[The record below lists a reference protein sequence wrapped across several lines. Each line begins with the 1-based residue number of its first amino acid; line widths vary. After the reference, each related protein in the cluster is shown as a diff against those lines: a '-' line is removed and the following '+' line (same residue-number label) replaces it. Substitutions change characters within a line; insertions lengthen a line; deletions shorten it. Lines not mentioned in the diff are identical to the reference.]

1 MKIKK
6 LIIAFLLVI
15 SINKGVSQ
23 EKKFELHT
31 VAFYNLENL
40 FDTINDPTI
49 NDEEY
54 LPAKGWTSK
63 NYKKKLDNL
72 SRVLSVIGTNDQQKA
87 SPTIIGV
94 CEIENRRVL
103 EDLVKQPRL
112 LDKNYKIVHFDSPDH
127 RGIDTGFLYDPKHF
141 NPTSFAN
148 VPLYVYSGE
157 DKKKK
162 SEKEEETDD
171 KEAVD
176 KKSNRVYTRDQLLVT
191 GLLDGE
197 EVSFIVN
204 HWPSRSG
211 GEKKSSPYREAAGE
225 LNRKIMDSLFKINPN
240 AKIITMG
247 DLNDGPYNKSVKKGI
262 GAVAHKEDLKKFGV
276 FNPMEE
282 MSNNGIGSL
291 AYRDS
296 WDLFDQIMLTEPY
309 IKKDYSSWTYW
320 KAGVYNKDFLIQKEG
335 QYKGY
340 PLRNSNG
347 VPGFSDHF
355 PVYVYLIREQGA
367 AKNVVTNMVSNKK
380 NIAFTKNKEGQIEV
394 PCTINTTSSSFIY
407 DATIEDIL
415 ISGKDALYLLK
426 TGKIKPENYT
436 GDQAYSLSDGR
447 ISEGSTLF
455 IDSIEFNGLTLK
467 NVTAIVSNGISAALV
482 IGEKTLS
489 QLGTVEVN
497 YKESTLSITK

>member
-1 MKIKK
+1 MKIKQ
-6 LIIAFLLVI
+6 LIIAFILVI
-15 SINKGVSQ
+15 SVNKGVSQ

-31 VAFYNLENL
+31 IAFYNLENL

-54 LPAKGWTSK
+54 LPSKGWTYK

-72 SRVLSVIGTNDQQKA
+72 SRVLVEIGTNDQQRT

-112 LDKNYKIVHFDSPDH
+112 INKNYKIVHFDSPDK
-127 RGIDTGFLYDPKHF
+127 RGIDTGFLYDPLHF
-141 NPTSFAN
+141 TPTSYNN
-148 VPLYVYSGE
+148 VPLYVYKDENAKS
-157 DKKKK
+157 KK
-162 SEKEEETDD
+162 EKNEETDD
-171 KEAVD
+171 SESID

-211 GEKKSSPYREAAGE
+211 GEKKSSPYREAAGA
-225 LNRKIMDSLFKINPN
+225 LNRKIIDSLFKINPK
-240 AKIITMG
+240 AKVITMG
-247 DLNDGPYNKSVKKGI
+247 DMNDGPYNKSIKKEI
-262 GAVAHKEDLKKFGV
+262 GAVAKKEDLKQFGV
-276 FNPMEE
+276 FNPMED

-296 WDLFDQIMLTEPY
+296 WDLFDQILLTEPY
-309 IKKDYSSWTYW
+309 INKDYSSWTFW

-367 AKNVVTNMVSNKK
+367 FKKVVTNVVSNKK
-380 NIAFTKNKEGQIEV
+380 TISFTKNKEGKIEV
-394 PCTINTTSSSFIY
+394 PCTTNTNASSFVY
-407 DATIEDIL
+407 DADVEDIL
-415 ISGKDALYLLK
+415 ISGKEALFLLK
-426 TGKIKPENYT
+426 TGKVKPENYS
-436 GDQAYSLSDGR
+436 GQQAYSLSDGR
-447 ISEGSTLF
+447 IPEGSTLL
-455 IDSIEFNGLTLK
+455 IDTIEFNGFTLN
-467 NVTAIVSNGISAALV
+467 NVTAVITNSISSDLV
-482 IGEKTLS
+482 IGENSLSTL
-489 QLGTVEVN
+489 GKVEVN
-497 YKESTLSITK
+497 YKENTLSITK

>member
-1 MKIKK
+1 MKIKELFFAIL
-6 LIIAFLLVI
+6 LIVSA
-15 SINKGVSQ
+15 NKGISQ

-31 VAFYNLENL
+31 IAFYNLENL
-40 FDTINDPTI
+40 FDTINDPNI

-54 LPAKGWTSK
+54 LPVKGWTYK

-72 SRVLSVIGTNDQQKA
+72 SRVLNEIGTNEQQRN

-103 EDLVKQPRL
+103 EDLVKQPKIVN
-112 LDKNYKIVHFDSPDH
+112 KNYKIVHFDSPDR

-141 NPTSFAN
+141 KPTSYIN
-148 VPLYVYSGE
+148 IPLYVYKDDNDSA
-157 DKKKK
+157 KK
-162 SEKEEETDD
+162 EKDEETDD
-171 KEAVD
+171 TETAD
-176 KKSNRVYTRDQLLVT
+176 SKSKRIYTRDQLLVT

-211 GEKKSSPYREAAGE
+211 GEKKSSPYREKAGA
-225 LNRKIMDSLFKINPN
+225 LNRKIIDSLFKINPN
-240 AKIITMG
+240 AKVITMG

-262 GAVAHKEDLKKFGV
+262 GAVAKKEDVKKFGV
-276 FNPMEE
+276 YNPMEE

-296 WDLFDQIMLTEPY
+296 WDLFDQIMLTEPF
-309 IKKDYSSWTYW
+309 INKDYSSWTYW

-355 PVYVYLIREQGA
+355 PVYVYLIREQKPNRQIITKA
-367 AKNVVTNMVSNKK
+367 VSSKK
-380 NIAFTKNKEGQIEV
+380 EITFNKNKEGDIEI
-394 PCTINTTSSSFIY
+394 PCTINGTSSSFVY
-407 DATIEDIL
+407 DSDVEDVL
-415 ISGKDALYLLK
+415 ISGKDALFLLK
-426 TGKIKPENYT
+426 TGKVKPENYS
-436 GDQAYSLSDGR
+436 GEQAYSLSDGR
-447 ISEGSTLF
+447 ISEGSTLL
-455 IDSIEFNGLTLK
+455 IDTIEFNGFTLK
-467 NVTAIVSNGISAALV
+467 NITAIVTNSISSALI
-482 IGEKTLS
+482 IGENTLIT
-489 QLGTVEVN
+489 LGKVEVN

>member
-1 MKIKK
+1 MKIKQFFFAIL
-6 LIIAFLLVI
+6 LIV
-15 SINKGVSQ
+15 SVNTGVSQ

-31 VAFYNLENL
+31 IAFYNLENL
-40 FDTINDPTI
+40 FDTINDPII

-54 LPAKGWTSK
+54 LPAKGWTHK

-72 SRVLSVIGTNDQQKA
+72 SKVIVEIGTNKQQTN

-112 LDKNYKIVHFDSPDH
+112 IKKNYKIVHFDSPDR
-127 RGIDTGFLYDPKHF
+127 RGIDTGFLYDPLHF
-141 NPTSFAN
+141 KPTSYSN
-148 VPLYVYSGE
+148 IPLYIYS
-157 DKKKK
+157 DKSKPEKK
-162 SEKEEETDD
+162 EKKEETDD
-171 KEAVD
+171 VEAID
-176 KKSNRVYTRDQLLVT
+176 HKSYRIYTRDQLLVT

-211 GEKKSSPYREAAGE
+211 GEKKSSPYREAAGA
-225 LNRKIMDSLFKINPN
+225 LNRKIIDSLYKINPN
-240 AKIITMG
+240 AKVITMG
-247 DLNDGPYNKSVKKGI
+247 DLNDGPYNKSIKKEI
-262 GAVAHKEDLKKFGV
+262 GAVAKKEELKKFGV

-296 WDLFDQIMLTEPY
+296 WDLFDQIMLTEPF
-309 IKKDYSSWTYW
+309 INKDYTSWTYW

-355 PVYVYLIREQGA
+355 PVYVYLVRAQ
-367 AKNVVTNMVSNKK
+367 
-380 NIAFTKNKEGQIEV
+380 
-394 PCTINTTSSSFIY
+394 NT
-407 DATIEDIL
+407 A
-415 ISGKDALYLLK
+415 
-426 TGKIKPENYT
+426 
-436 GDQAYSLSDGR
+436 Q
-447 ISEGSTLF
+447 
-455 IDSIEFNGLTLK
+455 
-467 NVTAIVSNGISAALV
+467 
-482 IGEKTLS
+482 
-489 QLGTVEVN
+489 
-497 YKESTLSITK
+497 

>member
-1 MKIKK
+1 MTLKHSFF
-6 LIIAFLLVI
+6 LIFLISLV
-15 SINKGVSQ
+15 NNGFSQ

-31 VAFYNLENL
+31 IAFYNLENL

-54 LPAKGWTSK
+54 LPAKGWNNK
-63 NYKKKLDNL
+63 NYRKKLDNL
-72 SRVLSVIGTNDQQKA
+72 SRVLIEIGTSNQQKS

-103 EDLVKQPRL
+103 EDLVKHPRL
-112 LDKNYKIVHFDSPDH
+112 VDKNYKIVHFDSPDH
-127 RGIDTGFLYDPKHF
+127 RGIDTGFLYDPRHF
-141 NPTSFAN
+141 NPTSFIN
-148 VPLYVYSGE
+148 VPLYIYQGE
-157 DKKKK
+157 DKNNKK
-162 SEKEEETDD
+162 EKAEDTDD
-171 KEAVD
+171 TGAVD
-176 KKSNRVYTRDQLLVT
+176 KKSKRVYTRDQLLVT
-191 GLLDGE
+191 GNLDGE

-211 GEKKSSPYREAAGE
+211 GEKKSSPYREAAGA
-225 LNRKIMDSLFKINPN
+225 LNRKIIDSLFKINPN

-247 DLNDGPYNKSVKKGI
+247 DLNDGPYNKSVKKEI
-262 GAVAHKEDLKKFGV
+262 GAVAKKSELKQFGV

-296 WDLFDQIMLTEPY
+296 WDLFDQILLTEPY
-309 IKKDYSSWTYW
+309 VNKDYSSWTFW

-367 AKNVVTNMVSNKK
+367 NKK
-380 NIAFTKNKEGQIEV
+380 VAFNNFNKKEIKFSKTVEGQIQV
-394 PCTINTTSSSFIY
+394 PCTINDDVTSFIY
-407 DATIEDIL
+407 DANTEEVI
-415 ISGKDALYLLK
+415 ISGKEALFLLK
-426 TGKIKPENYT
+426 TGKVKPENYT
-436 GDQAYSLSDGR
+436 GEQPYSLADGK
-447 ISEGSTLF
+447 ILEGSTLF
-455 IDSIEFNGLTLK
+455 IESIEFNGMALVDVSAT
-467 NVTAIVSNGISAALV
+467 VSNKISSSLI

-489 QLGTVEVN
+489 TLGKVEVN

>member
-1 MKIKK
+1 MKIKQI
-6 LIIAFLLVI
+6 IIAFILLTSV
-15 SINKGVSQ
+15 NKGISQ

-31 VAFYNLENL
+31 IAFYNLENL
-40 FDTINDPTI
+40 FDTINDPNI

-54 LPAKGWTSK
+54 LPSKGWTYK

-72 SRVLSVIGTNDQQKA
+72 SRVLNEIGTNEQQKNG
-87 SPTIIGV
+87 PTIIGV

-112 LDKNYKIVHFDSPDH
+112 LNKNYKIVHFDSPDH
-127 RGIDTGFLYDPKHF
+127 RGIDTGFLYDPIHF
-141 NPTSFAN
+141 KPTSYIN
-148 VPLYVYSGE
+148 IPLYIYQDA
-157 DKKKK
+157 DKKGKK
-162 SEKEEETDD
+162 EKEEETDD
-171 KEAVD
+171 TESVD
-176 KKSNRVYTRDQLLVT
+176 KKSKRIYTRDQLLVT

-211 GEKKSSPYREAAGE
+211 GEKKSSPYREAAGA
-225 LNRKIMDSLFKINPN
+225 LNRKIIDSLFKINPN

-262 GAVAHKEDLKKFGV
+262 GAVAKKEDLKKFGV

-309 IKKDYSSWTYW
+309 VNKDYSSWTYW

-347 VPGFSDHF
+347 VAGFSDHF
-355 PVYVYLIREQGA
+355 PVYVYLIREQKTG
-367 AKNVVTNMVSNKK
+367 KQIVTKLVSSKKEISFNK
-380 NIAFTKNKEGQIEV
+380 TKEGKIEV
-394 PCTINTTSSSFIY
+394 PCSINGTSSNFIY
-407 DATIEDIL
+407 DASIEDIL
-415 ISGKDALYLLK
+415 ISGKDALFLIK
-426 TGKIKPENYT
+426 TGKIKPENYS
-436 GDQAYSLSDGR
+436 GEQPYSLADGR
-447 ISEGSTLF
+447 IPEGSTIL
-455 IDSIEFNGLTLK
+455 IETIEFNGFTLN
-467 NVTAIVSNGISAALV
+467 NVTAVVSNGISSPLV
-482 IGEKTLS
+482 IGKNTLS
-489 QLGTVEVN
+489 TLGTVEVN
-497 YKESTLSITK
+497 YKESLLSITE

>member
-1 MKIKK
+1 MKIKQIIFAIL
-6 LIIAFLLVI
+6 LIV
-15 SINKGVSQ
+15 SVNKGVSQ

-31 VAFYNLENL
+31 IAFYNLENL
-40 FDTINDPTI
+40 FDTINDPNI

-54 LPAKGWTSK
+54 LPNKGWTYK

-72 SRVLSVIGTNDQQKA
+72 SRVLVEIGTNEQQKS

-112 LDKNYKIVHFDSPDH
+112 INKNYKIVHFDSPDH
-127 RGIDTGFLYDPKHF
+127 RGIDTGFLYDPLHF
-141 NPTSFAN
+141 KPTSYIN
-148 VPLYVYSGE
+148 VPLYIYNDASKNN
-157 DKKKK
+157 KK
-162 SEKEEETDD
+162 EKEEETDD
-171 KEAVD
+171 NEAID
-176 KKSNRVYTRDQLLVT
+176 TKSKRIYTRDQLLVT

-211 GEKKSSPYREAAGE
+211 GEKKSSPSREAAGA
-225 LNRKIMDSLFKINPN
+225 LNRKIIDSLFKINPN
-240 AKIITMG
+240 AKVITMG
-247 DLNDGPYNKSVKKGI
+247 DLNDGPYNKSVKKGL
-262 GAVAHKEDLKKFGV
+262 GAVAKKEDLKKFGV

-309 IKKDYSSWTYW
+309 INKDYSTWTYW
-320 KAGVYNKDFLIQKEG
+320 KAGVFNKDFLIQKEG

-355 PVYVYLIREQGA
+355 PVYVYIIREQ
-367 AKNVVTNMVSNKK
+367 KPNRQIVTKAVSSKK
-380 NIAFTKNKEGQIEV
+380 EISFTKNKEGQIEI
-394 PCTINTTSSSFIY
+394 PCSVNGASTSFVY
-407 DATIEDIL
+407 DADVEDIL
-415 ISGKDALYLLK
+415 ISGKDALFLLK
-426 TGKIKPENYT
+426 TGKVKPENYS
-436 GDQAYSLSDGR
+436 GEQAYSLSDGR
-447 ISEGSTLF
+447 IPEGSTLS
-455 IDSIEFNGLTLK
+455 IDSIEFNGFTLT
-467 NVTAIVSNGISAALV
+467 NVTAVVTNSISSPLV
-482 IGEKTLS
+482 IGENSLRTL
-489 QLGTVEVN
+489 GKVEVN
-497 YKESTLSITK
+497 YNESTLSITK

>member
-1 MKIKK
+1 MTFKHSV
-6 LIIAFLLVI
+6 LIFSLILLGFRG
-15 SINKGVSQ
+15 NSQ

-54 LPAKGWTSK
+54 LPAKGWTYK

-72 SRVLSVIGTNDQQKA
+72 SRVLSQIGTNDQQKK

-112 LDKNYKIVHFDSPDH
+112 IDKNYKIVHFDSPDK
-127 RGIDTGFLYDPKHF
+127 RGIDTGFLYDPLHF
-141 NPTSFAN
+141 NPTSYSN
-148 VPLYVYSGE
+148 VPLYVYKGE
-157 DKKKK
+157 NEKSKK
-162 SEKEEETDD
+162 EKNEETDD
-171 KEAVD
+171 AESVD
-176 KKSNRVYTRDQLLVT
+176 KKSSRVYTRDQLLVT

-211 GEKKSSPYREAAGE
+211 GEKKSSPYREAAGA
-225 LNRKIMDSLFKINPN
+225 LNRKIIDSLYKINPN
-240 AKIITMG
+240 AKVITMG
-247 DLNDGPYNKSVKKGI
+247 DLNDGPYNKSVKKEI

-296 WDLFDQIMLTEPY
+296 WDLFDQILLTEPY
-309 IKKDYSSWTYW
+309 IKKDYSTWTYW

-367 AKNVVTNMVSNKK
+367 IKKVVTSVVSNLK
-380 NIAFTKNKEGQIEV
+380 IISFTKNKEGQIEV
-394 PCTINTTSSSFIY
+394 PCTINTNTSSFVY
-407 DATIEDIL
+407 DAEVEDVL
-415 ISGKDALYLLK
+415 ISGKVALFLLK
-426 TGKIKPENYT
+426 TGKVKAENYS
-436 GDQAYSLSDGR
+436 GQQAYSLADGR
-447 ISEGSTLF
+447 IPEGATLL
-455 IDSIEFNGLTLK
+455 IDTIEFNGLILK
-467 NVTAIVSNGISAALV
+467 NVTAVITNSISSDLV
-482 IGEKTLS
+482 IGENTLKTLGS
-489 QLGTVEVN
+489 LEVN

>member
-1 MKIKK
+1 MTIKHS
-6 LIIAFLLVI
+6 FLLI
-15 SINKGVSQ
+15 FLFSLINKGISQ

-31 VAFYNLENL
+31 IAFYNLENL
-40 FDTINDPTI
+40 FDTINDPII

-54 LPAKGWTSK
+54 LPAKGWTNK
-63 NYKKKLDNL
+63 NYRKKLDNL
-72 SRVLSVIGTNDQQKA
+72 SRVLIEIGTSNQQKS

-103 EDLVKQPRL
+103 EDLVKHPRL
-112 LDKNYKIVHFDSPDH
+112 IDKNYKIVHFDSPDK

-141 NPTSFAN
+141 NPTSFVN
-148 VPLYVYSGE
+148 VPLYVYSDAGKST
-157 DKKKK
+157 KK
-162 SEKEEETDD
+162 EKTEETDD
-171 KEAVD
+171 LETFD
-176 KKSNRVYTRDQLLVT
+176 KNTYRIYTRDQLLVT
-191 GLLDGE
+191 GFLDGE

-211 GEKKSSPYREAAGE
+211 GEKKSSPYREAAGA
-225 LNRKIMDSLFKINPN
+225 LNRKIIDSLFKINPN
-240 AKIITMG
+240 AKVITMG
-247 DLNDGPYNKSVKKGI
+247 DLNDGPYNKSVKKEI
-262 GAVAHKEDLKKFGV
+262 GAVAKKEDLKKLGV

-296 WDLFDQIMLTEPY
+296 WDLFDQILLTEPY
-309 IKKDYSSWTYW
+309 INKDYTSWTFW

-367 AKNVVTNMVSNKK
+367 NKK
-380 NIAFTKNKEGQIEV
+380 VVINNFNKKEIKFTKTKEGQIEV
-394 PCTINTTSSSFIY
+394 PCTINDDSTSFIY
-407 DATIEDIL
+407 EASSEDVI
-415 ISGKDALYLLK
+415 ISGKEALFLLK

-436 GDQAYSLSDGR
+436 GEQAYSLADGR
-447 ISEGSTLF
+447 IPEGSTLF
-455 IDSIEFNGLTLK
+455 IESVEFNGMALV
-467 NVTAIVSNGISAALV
+467 NITATVSNKISASLI
-482 IGEKTLS
+482 IGENTLRT
-489 QLGTVEVN
+489 LGKVEIN
-497 YKESTLSITK
+497 QKESTLSITK